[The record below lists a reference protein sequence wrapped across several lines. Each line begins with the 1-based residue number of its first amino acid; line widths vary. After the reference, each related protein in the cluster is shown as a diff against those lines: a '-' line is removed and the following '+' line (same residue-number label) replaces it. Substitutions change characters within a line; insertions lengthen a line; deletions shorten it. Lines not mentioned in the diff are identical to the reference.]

1 MLVQPDQQRPQDMTS
16 SVKLRRKNRD
26 HLTQDADKKRNRFSG
41 GDFLLG
47 SPARNHMSRPYTQ
60 HQPAS
65 MQMQQHELMR
75 KSGDWSY
82 VSFPASSK
90 SPPVTPKL
98 SPKGRPLSLM
108 QQQPISLLET
118 KVMASIIHNES
129 KRGQKSLEHQVSQR
143 CNHLM
148 MAFEAAKNLFQFVYV
163 YSAE

>member
-1 MLVQPDQQRPQDMTS
+1 MLVQPDQQRPQDTTS

-26 HLTQDADKKRNRFSG
+26 LTADADKKRNRFSG

-47 SPARNHMSRPYTQ
+47 SPARGHMSRPYHPQMQT
-60 HQPAS
+60 PAS

-129 KRGQKSLEHQVSQR
+129 KRGQKSLEHQVSDWWQSTDGLIKHQ
-143 CNHLM
+143 C
-148 MAFEAAKNLFQFVYV
+148 
-163 YSAE
+163 